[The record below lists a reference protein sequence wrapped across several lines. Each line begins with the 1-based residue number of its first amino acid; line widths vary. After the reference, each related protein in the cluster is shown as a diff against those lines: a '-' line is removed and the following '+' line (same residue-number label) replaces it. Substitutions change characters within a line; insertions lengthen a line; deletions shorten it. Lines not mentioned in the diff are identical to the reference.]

1 MTPPTGSERRHKPF
15 VPESLKMKEFT
26 GRALMLGL
34 VMTIVLGAANAYL
47 GLKAGQTIAATYPAA
62 VIGMA
67 VLRLMKGSILEEN
80 IARTAGSIGE
90 SVAAGAVFTIP
101 AFFIVHAWVPTVIPK
116 GLGFWAS
123 MWLLAS
129 DPTYKKA
136 TALMVVG
143 SVLGVLFV
151 SLIRRVMVEDPEL
164 PFPES
169 VAASEIHK
177 AGQMGASAAKYLF
190 YNMGFGAAVFLFGQF
205 NLFAPDK
212 DFFIHV
218 GQLGMSKLRLGPVGS
233 TNVLAAGGISTCSAP
248 TVSPAFV
255 GVGYIIGPEL
265 AALNFSGS
273 VVAWGLMIP
282 LLIFFLGPQLQSYL
296 PAGSND
302 ESWLALANAIW
313 RFIIRPV
320 AVGSMMVGTCYTL
333 FKMRKNLIGGL
344 AKAVAEL
351 RGGTAQAESV
361 SRTERYMSSK
371 VVFGLIGVMF
381 LLMCV
386 LYVYLSGLVAGG
398 VAAALVMLIV
408 GFFFATVS
416 GYLVGVI
423 GSSNNPIS
431 GLTLSTLVI
440 AALLM
445 VVLGVSGMSGVVAV
459 LGVAAVVC
467 VSSAVAGEL
476 LQDFKVGY
484 ILGGTPRSIQIVE
497 LIAVAV
503 ASLVMYF
510 PLMILYQGNIN
521 KGGIGFGDKAL
532 SAPQAGLMA
541 SLAQG
546 IVGGDMAWPL
556 VVTGILFGIAM
567 IMFKVKSP
575 MLVAIGMY
583 LPISIT
589 SAIFVGGVIRWITD
603 AAGRRKGYNE
613 NQKARVENC
622 GVLVASGLIAGEAL
636 AGLVTAVFN
645 FQDWKLPDFSKGLY
659 GLGHWNFEPSYLGGV
674 VVLALIGLILVR
686 IPLKNAGDP
695 NEPAPPA
702 AIM

>member
-1 MTPPTGSERRHKPF
+1 MWALAADPAY
-15 VPESLKMKEFT
+15 LKAT
-26 GRALMLGL
+26 SLML
-34 VMTIVLGAANAYL
+34 
-47 GLKAGQTIAATYPAA
+47 
-62 VIGMA
+62 
-67 VLRLMKGSILEEN
+67 
-80 IARTAGSIGE
+80 
-90 SVAAGAVFTIP
+90 
-101 AFFIVHAWVPTVIPK
+101 
-116 GLGFWAS
+116 
-123 MWLLAS
+123 
-129 DPTYKKA
+129 
-136 TALMVVG
+136 VG

-169 VAASEIHK
+169 VAAAEIHK
-177 AGQMGASAAKYLF
+177 AGQAGAKAAKYLF
-190 YNMGFGAAVFLFGQF
+190 YNMGFGALVYLGGVI
-205 NLFAPDK
+205 NIFAPDR
-212 DFFIHV
+212 DFFFPV
-218 GQLGMSKLRLGPVGS
+218 GKLGSSTLRLGPLGS
-233 TNVLAAGGISTCSAP
+233 KQVLGAGGVSTFAAP
-248 TVSPAFV
+248 TVSPAYI

-273 VVAWGLMIP
+273 VVAWGLLIP
-282 LLIFFLGPQLQSYL
+282 LLIFFLGPQLQTYL
-296 PAGSND
+296 PAGATD
-302 ESWLALANAIW
+302 ESWLGLANAIW
-313 RFIIRPV
+313 RFIVRPI

-333 FKMRKNLIGGL
+333 FRMRKNLLAGL
-344 AKAVAEL
+344 GRAFSEL
-351 RGGTAQAESV
+351 RGGAPAAESV
-361 SRTERYMSSK
+361 VRTERYMSSRT
-371 VVFGLIGVMF
+371 VFALIGCTF

-386 LYVYLSGLVAGG
+386 LYVYLSGLIAGG
-398 VAAALVMLIV
+398 IAAALVMLII

-445 VVLGVSGMSGVVAV
+445 VSMGVSGTGGVIAV

-484 ILGGTPRSIQIVE
+484 ILGGTPRSIQITE
-497 LIAVAV
+497 LIAVVV

-521 KGGIGFGDKAL
+521 KGGTGFGDKAL

-556 VVTGILFGIAM
+556 VITGILLGIAM

-583 LPISIT
+583 LPIATT
-589 SAIFVGGVIRWITD
+589 SGIFVGGMLRWFTD
-603 AAGRRKGYNE
+603 SMAKRGRLNE
-613 NQKARVENC
+613 AQRARVENV
-622 GVLVASGLIAGEAL
+622 GILSASGLIAGEAL
-636 AGLVTAVFN
+636 AGLVKAMYD
-645 FQDWKLPDFSKGLY
+645 FQDKNLPVIFS
-659 GLGHWNFEPSYLGGV
+659 NPSYLVGV
-674 VVLALIGLILVR
+674 VVIGLIAFALIKV
-686 IPLKNAGDP
+686 PLRAAGDP
-695 NEPAPPA
+695 NEPAPPVA
-702 AIM
+702 MM

>member
-1 MTPPTGSERRHKPF
+1 MTPNKFRPF
-15 VPESLKMKEFT
+15 VPESMQMKEFT
-26 GRALMLGL
+26 WRAVLLGL
-34 VMTIVLGAANAYL
+34 VMCVVLGAANAYL

-67 VLRLMKGSILEEN
+67 ILRIFKGSILEEN

-90 SVAAGAVFTIP
+90 SVAAGAVFTLP
-101 AFFIVHAWVPTVIPK
+101 AFVMVKAWGSFDSPEAYWK
-116 GLGFWAS
+116 S
-123 MWLLAS
+123 
-129 DPTYKKA
+129 
-136 TALMVVG
+136 TALMLVG

-169 VAASEIHK
+169 VAASEVHK
-177 AGQMGASAAKYLF
+177 AGQGTAKSAKYLF
-190 YNMGFGAAVFLFGQF
+190 YNIGFGAATFLAGAFGF
-205 NLFAPDK
+205 FAPDQ
-212 DFFIHV
+212 DYFFHIGV
-218 GQLGMSKLRLGPVGS
+218 LGKSALRLGPLGS
-233 TNVLAAGGISTCSAP
+233 TRTVATGGVTTVAAPS
-248 TVSPAFV
+248 VSPAYI

-273 VVAWGLMIP
+273 VMAWGLMIP
-282 LLIFFLGPQLQSYL
+282 ILIYFLGPQIQTYL
-296 PAGSND
+296 PANAHD
-302 ESWLALANAIW
+302 EDWLGLATAVW
-313 RFIIRPV
+313 RYIVRPI
-320 AVGSMMVGTCYTL
+320 AVGSMMVGTGYTL
-333 FKMRKNLIGGL
+333 FRMRKNLIAGL
-344 AKAVAEL
+344 AKAVHEL
-351 RGGTAQAESV
+351 KASDIDQKSV
-361 SRTERYMSSK
+361 GRTERYMSSK
-371 VVFGLIGVMF
+371 TVFGLIAVTF

-386 LYVYLSGLVAGG
+386 LYIYMTGIIGG
-398 VAAALVMLIV
+398 AIAAAIVMLIV

-445 VVLGVSGMSGVVAV
+445 VSLGVSGTSGVVAV
-459 LGVAAVVC
+459 LAVAAVVC

-484 ILGGTPRSIQIVE
+484 ILGGTPRTIQITE
-497 LIAVAV
+497 LIAVVV
-503 ASLVMYF
+503 ASCVMYF
-510 PLMILYQGNIN
+510 PLLWLHVGNIN
-521 KGGIGFGDKAL
+521 KGGIGFGDKDL

-556 VVTGILFGIAM
+556 VITGILMGFAM
-567 IMFKVKSP
+567 IMFKVRSP

-583 LPISIT
+583 LPIGTT
-589 SAIFVGGVIRWITD
+589 SAIFIGGMIRWVTDVIR
-603 AAGRRKGYNE
+603 RRRALNE
-613 NQKARVENC
+613 PQTARVENV

-636 AGLVTAVFN
+636 SGLVIGWFN
-645 FQDWKLPDFSKGLY
+645 YKYGKLPSV
-659 GLGHWNFEPSYLGGV
+659 FEHPSYVIGV
-674 VVLALIGLILVR
+674 GVMVLLALALIR
-686 IPLKNAGDP
+686 IPLANAGDP

>member
-1 MTPPTGSERRHKPF
+1 MTPPTKFKPF
-15 VPESLKMKEFT
+15 VPEGVQMREFT
-26 GRALMLGL
+26 WRALLLGL
-34 VMTIVLGAANAYL
+34 VLCVVLGAANAYL
-47 GLKAGQTIAATYPAA
+47 GLRAGQTIAATYPAA

-67 VLRLMKGSILEEN
+67 VLRIVKGSILEEN

-90 SVAAGAVFTIP
+90 SVAAGAVFTLP
-101 AFFIVHAWVPTVIPK
+101 AFFIAHVWAPPVIPK

-123 MWLLAS
+123 MWALAI
-129 DPTYKKA
+129 DPAYMKSTS
-136 TALMVVG
+136 LMLVG

-151 SLIRRVMVEDPEL
+151 SLIRRVMVEDREL

-169 VAASEIHK
+169 VAAAEIHK
-177 AGQMGASAAKYLF
+177 AGQAGARAAKYLF
-190 YNMGFGAAVFLFGQF
+190 YNIGFGAAVYLGGVF
-205 NLFAPDK
+205 NLFAPDR
-212 DFFIHV
+212 DFFFSV
-218 GQLGMSKLRLGPVGS
+218 GRLGSSTLRLGPAG
-233 TNVLAAGGISTCSAP
+233 TPRVLAAGGISSCAAP
-248 TVSPAFV
+248 TVSPAFI

-273 VVAWGLMIP
+273 VVAWGLLIP
-282 LLIFFLGPQLQSYL
+282 LLIFFMGPQLQTYL
-296 PAGSND
+296 PAGARNED
-302 ESWLALANAIW
+302 WLALANAVW
-313 RFIIRPV
+313 RYIVRPV
-320 AVGSMMVGTCYTL
+320 AVGSMMVGTCFTL
-333 FKMRKNLIGGL
+333 FRMRKNLIAGL
-344 AKAVAEL
+344 GKAIAEL
-351 RGGTAQAESV
+351 KGGAPAPESV

-371 VVFGLIGVMF
+371 TVFALIGCTF
-381 LLMCV
+381 LVMCV
-386 LYVYLSGLVAGG
+386 LYIYLSGLVGG
-398 VAAALVMLIV
+398 GIAAALVMLIV

-445 VVLGVSGMSGVVAV
+445 VSMGVSGSPGVVAV

-484 ILGGTPRSIQIVE
+484 ILGGTPRSIQIAE
-497 LIAVAV
+497 LIAVV
-503 ASLVMYF
+503 LASLVMYF
-510 PLMILYQGNIN
+510 SLMILYQGNIN
-521 KGGIGFGDKAL
+521 RGGTGFGDKAL

-556 VVTGILFGIAM
+556 VVTGILLGIAM

-589 SAIFVGGVIRWITD
+589 SAIFIGGVVRWITD
-603 AAGRRKGYNE
+603 SAARRARFNE
-613 NQKARVENC
+613 PQRARTENV

-636 AGLVTAVFN
+636 AGLVKAVYD
-645 FQDWKLPDFSKGLY
+645 FQDKDLPSAFK
-659 GLGHWNFEPSYLGGV
+659 EPSYLVGV
-674 VVLALIGLILVR
+674 GVIALIALALIR
-686 IPLKNAGDP
+686 IPLANAGDP

>member
-1 MTPPTGSERRHKPF
+1 MMPAKHRPF
-15 VPESLKMKEFT
+15 VPEDMKMRELT
-26 GRALMLGL
+26 WRALLLGL
-34 VMTIVLGAANAYL
+34 MMTVVLGAANAYL
-47 GLKAGQTIAATYPAA
+47 GLRAGQTIAATYPAA

-67 VLRLMKGSILEEN
+67 VLRLGRGTILEEN
-80 IARTAGSIGE
+80 IARTAGTIGE
-90 SVAAGAVFTIP
+90 SVAAGAVFTLP
-101 AFFIVHAWVPTVIPK
+101 AFYLAHVWAPPVIPK
-116 GLGFWAS
+116 HLGFWAS
-123 MWLLAS
+123 MWALAA
-129 DPTYKKA
+129 DPAYLKA
-136 TALMVVG
+136 TSLMLVG

-151 SLIRRVMVEDPEL
+151 SLIRRAMVEDPEL

-169 VAASEIHK
+169 VAAAEIHK
-177 AGQMGASAAKYLF
+177 AGQGGAKAAKYLF
-190 YNMGFGAAVFLFGQF
+190 YNMGFGALVYLGGVI
-205 NLFAPDK
+205 NIFAPDR
-212 DFFIHV
+212 DFFFRV
-218 GQLGMSKLRLGPVGS
+218 GQLGKSTLRLGPLGS
-233 TNVLAAGGISTCSAP
+233 KQVLGAGGVSTFAAP
-248 TVSPAFV
+248 TVSPAYI

-273 VVAWGLMIP
+273 VVAWGLLIP
-282 LLIFFLGPQLQSYL
+282 LLIFFLGPQLQTYL
-296 PAGSND
+296 PAGATD
-302 ESWLALANAIW
+302 ESWLGLANAIW
-313 RFIIRPV
+313 RFIVRPI

-333 FKMRKNLIGGL
+333 FRMRKNLLAGL
-344 AKAVAEL
+344 GRAFSEL
-351 RGGTAQAESV
+351 RGGAPAAESV
-361 SRTERYMSSK
+361 VRTERYMSSRT
-371 VVFGLIGVMF
+371 VFALIGCTF

-386 LYVYLSGLVAGG
+386 LYVYLSGLIAGG
-398 VAAALVMLIV
+398 IAAALVMLII

-445 VVLGVSGMSGVVAV
+445 VSMGVSGTGGVIAV

-484 ILGGTPRSIQIVE
+484 ILGGTPRSIQITE
-497 LIAVAV
+497 LIAVVV

-521 KGGIGFGDKAL
+521 KGGTGFGDKAL

-556 VVTGILFGIAM
+556 VITGILLGIAM

-583 LPISIT
+583 LPIATT
-589 SAIFVGGVIRWITD
+589 SGIFVGGMLRWFTD
-603 AAGRRKGYNE
+603 SMAKRGRLNE
-613 NQKARVENC
+613 AQRARVENV
-622 GVLVASGLIAGEAL
+622 GILSASGLIAGEAL
-636 AGLVTAVFN
+636 AGLVKAMYD
-645 FQDWKLPDFSKGLY
+645 FQDKNLPVIFS
-659 GLGHWNFEPSYLGGV
+659 NPSYLVGV
-674 VVLALIGLILVR
+674 VVIGLIAFALIKV
-686 IPLKNAGDP
+686 PLRAAGDP
-695 NEPAPPA
+695 NEPAPPVA
-702 AIM
+702 MM